1 MSSTGNEKRGRRT
14 AVEAKKNIIVL
25 ATTNPGKAREIR
37 ASLGSRPLRILA
49 LADLGIRTSYP
60 EKGTTFEQ
68 NARGKSLFYSQKS
81 EFLTLAE
88 DSGLAV
94 EGLGWAPGIYSARFS
109 GPRATDEKNI
119 QKVLRLMKNAPR
131 QERRAQ
137 FICCLVLSRRGRMI
151 KKVTGRVRGTIAFE
165 KKGER
170 GFGYDP
176 IFYYH
181 PFRKTFGELMPLEKN
196 RVSHR
201 GRALGKMKQFLR
213 AYLKN
218 RPA

>member
-1 MSSTGNEKRGRRT
+1 MKKRGKRT
-14 AVEAKKNIIVL
+14 AVQSKKNIVVL

-37 ASLGSRPLRILA
+37 TSLGSQPLRILT
-49 LADLGIRTSYP
+49 LAELGIRTSYP

-68 NARGKSLFYSQKS
+68 NARGKSLFYSKKS

-94 EGLGWAPGIYSARFS
+94 EGLGGAPGIYSARFS
-109 GPRATDEKNI
+109 GPRATDGKNI
-119 QKVLRLMKNAPR
+119 QKVLRLMKNAPQ
-131 QERRAQ
+131 QERRAR
-137 FICCLVLSRRGRMI
+137 FICCLVLSRRGRVI
-151 KKVTGRVRGTIAFE
+151 KKVTGRVRGTIAFA
-165 KKGER
+165 KKGSR

-181 PFRKTFGELMPLEKN
+181 PFRKTFGELTPGEKN

-201 GRALGKMKQFLR
+201 GRALGKMKRFLR

>member
-1 MSSTGNEKRGRRT
+1 VQSRKE
-14 AVEAKKNIIVL
+14 IIVL

-37 ASLGSRPLRILA
+37 ASLGSRPLRILT

-60 EKGTTFEQ
+60 ENGTTFEQ
-68 NARGKSLFYSQKS
+68 NACGKSLFYSQKS

-94 EGLGWAPGIYSARFS
+94 EGLGGAPGIYSARFS
-109 GPRATDEKNI
+109 SPRATDEKNI
-119 QKVLRLMKNAPR
+119 QKVLRLMKNAPQ

-137 FICCLVLSRRGRMI
+137 FICCLVLSQRGRVI

-201 GRALGKMKQFLR
+201 GRALGKMKRFLR

>member
-1 MSSTGNEKRGRRT
+1 MQ
-14 AVEAKKNIIVL
+14 AKKNIIVL

-37 ASLGSRPLRILA
+37 ASLGSRPLKILT

-68 NARGKSLFYSQKS
+68 NARGKSLFYSKKS

-94 EGLGWAPGIYSARFS
+94 ERLAGAPGIYSARFS

-119 QKVLRLMKNAPR
+119 QKVLRLMKDVP
-131 QERRAQ
+131 QHERRAQ
-137 FICCLVLSRRGRMI
+137 FICCLVLSQRGRVI
-151 KKVTGRVRGTIAFE
+151 KKVTGRVHGKIAFA
-165 KKGER
+165 KKGGR

-181 PFRKTFGELMPLEKN
+181 PFRKTFGELPPGQKN

-201 GRALGKMKQFLR
+201 GRALAKIKRFLS

>member
-1 MSSTGNEKRGRRT
+1 MSSSGNEKTGRENRLQ
-14 AVEAKKNIIVL
+14 AQKNIIVL
-25 ATTNPGKAREIR
+25 ATTNPGKAKEIR
-37 ASLGSRPLRILA
+37 ASLGSLRPRILT

-94 EGLGWAPGIYSARFS
+94 EGLDGAPGIFSARFS

-119 QKVLRLMKNAPR
+119 QKILRLMKNLP
-131 QERRAQ
+131 QYGRRAQ
-137 FICCLVLSRRGRMI
+137 FICCLVLSQHGRVI
-151 KKVTGRVRGTIAFE
+151 KKVKGRVRGTITFA
-165 KKGER
+165 KKGGR

-181 PFRKTFGELMPLEKN
+181 PFRKTFGELPPGQKN
-196 RVSHR
+196 LVSHR
-201 GRALGKMKQFLR
+201 GRALAKMKRFLS

-218 RPA
+218 HTA

>member
-1 MSSTGNEKRGRRT
+1 M
-14 AVEAKKNIIVL
+14 EAKKNIIVL

-37 ASLGSRPLRILA
+37 ASLGSRPLRILT

-94 EGLGWAPGIYSARFS
+94 EGLGGAPGIYSARFS

-137 FICCLVLSRRGRMI
+137 FICCLVLSRRGRVI

-201 GRALGKMKQFLR
+201 GRALGKMKQSLR

>member
-1 MSSTGNEKRGRRT
+1 VKKQGKRT
-14 AVEAKKNIIVL
+14 AVQSKKNIVVL

-37 ASLGSRPLRILA
+37 ASLGSRPLSILT

-94 EGLGWAPGIYSARFS
+94 EGLGGAPGIYSARFS

-119 QKVLRLMKNAPR
+119 QKVLRLMKNAPQ

-137 FICCLVLSRRGRMI
+137 FICCLVLSQRGRVI

-181 PFRKTFGELMPLEKN
+181 PFRKTFGELTPLEKN

-201 GRALGKMKQFLR
+201 GRALAEMKRFLS

-218 RPA
+218 HPA

>member
-1 MSSTGNEKRGRRT
+1 
-14 AVEAKKNIIVL
+14 VEAKKNIIVL

-37 ASLGSRPLRILA
+37 ASLGSRPLRILT

-94 EGLGWAPGIYSARFS
+94 EGLSGAPGIYSARFS

-137 FICCLVLSRRGRMI
+137 FICCLVLSRRGRVI

-201 GRALGKMKQFLR
+201 GRALGKMKQSLR

>member
-1 MSSTGNEKRGRRT
+1 
-14 AVEAKKNIIVL
+14 VQAKKNIIVL

-37 ASLGSRPLRILA
+37 ASLASRPLRILT
-49 LADLGIRTSYP
+49 LADLGIRTSYS
-60 EKGTTFEQ
+60 EKGTTFEH
-68 NARGKSLFYSQKS
+68 NARGKSLFYSKKS

-94 EGLGWAPGIYSARFS
+94 EYLAGAPGIYSARFS

-119 QKVLRLMKNAPR
+119 QKVLRSMKNVPK

-137 FICCLVLSRRGRMI
+137 FICCLVLSQHGRVI
-151 KKVTGRVRGTIAFE
+151 KIVTGRVRGTIALA
-165 KKGER
+165 KKGSR

-181 PFRKTFGELMPLEKN
+181 PFRKTFGELTPGEKN

-201 GRALGKMKQFLR
+201 GRALVKMKRFLS

-218 RPA
+218 HPA

>member
-1 MSSTGNEKRGRRT
+1 MQS
-14 AVEAKKNIIVL
+14 KKNTFVL

-37 ASLGSRPLRILA
+37 ASLGSRPLRILT

-60 EKGTTFEQ
+60 EKGTTFGQ

-81 EFLTLAE
+81 VFLTLAE

-94 EGLGWAPGIYSARFS
+94 EGLGGAPGIYSARFS

-119 QKVLRLMKNAPR
+119 QKVLRLMKNAPQ

-137 FICCLVLSRRGRMI
+137 FICCLVLSQRGRVI

-181 PFRKTFGELMPLEKN
+181 PFRKTFGELLPLEKN

-201 GRALGKMKQFLR
+201 GRALGKMKRFLR
-213 AYLKN
+213 ANLKN

>member
-1 MSSTGNEKRGRRT
+1 MKKRGKKT
-14 AVEAKKNIIVL
+14 AVQTKKYIIVL

-37 ASLGSRPLRILA
+37 ASLGSRPLRILT

-60 EKGTTFEQ
+60 EKGTTFGQ
-68 NARGKSLFYSQKS
+68 NARGKSLFYSKKS

-94 EGLGWAPGIYSARFS
+94 EGLGGAPGIYSARFS
-109 GPRATDEKNI
+109 SPRATEEKNI
-119 QKVLRLMKNAPR
+119 QKVLRLMKNTTR
-131 QERRAQ
+131 RERRAQ
-137 FICCLVLSRRGRMI
+137 FICCLVLSQRGRVI

-165 KKGER
+165 KKGKQ

-181 PFRKTFGELMPLEKN
+181 PFRKTFGELMPPEKN

-201 GRALGKMKQFLR
+201 GRAVAKMKRFLS

-218 RPA
+218 RPV